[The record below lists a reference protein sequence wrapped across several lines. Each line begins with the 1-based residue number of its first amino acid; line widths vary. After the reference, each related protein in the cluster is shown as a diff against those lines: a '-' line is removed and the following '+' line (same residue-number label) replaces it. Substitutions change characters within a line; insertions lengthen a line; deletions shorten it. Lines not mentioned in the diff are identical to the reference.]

1 MPRVPVQT
9 AQNADAL
16 LREVVRLFLQ
26 AQRTMTDCCSD
37 ATAKECQALL
47 LVAGADS
54 PLTVQEFAA
63 RMGLEKTWASRLVAR
78 LEKRGLV
85 TRVDHP
91 DDGRSWLIELTAKGR
106 KEHAALEYTLNQH
119 AVNLLGCVPAAE
131 RANVERA
138 LGHLRD
144 ALARCLVECA
154 PTNSRK
160 PQC

>member
-1 MPRVPVQT
+1 MPRVAAQS

-16 LREVVRLFLQ
+16 LREVVHLFHQ
-26 AQRTMTDCCSD
+26 AQRSMTECCSD

-47 LVAGADS
+47 LVGSAES
-54 PLTVQEFAA
+54 PLTVQEFAD
-63 RMGLEKTWASRLVAR
+63 RMSLEKTWASRLVAR

-106 KEHAALEYTLNQH
+106 KEHSALENSLNQH
-119 AVNLLGCVPAAE
+119 AVNLLGCVPASE

-138 LGHLRD
+138 LVHLRD

-154 PTNSRK
+154 PGTSK
-160 PQC
+160 KSSC

>member
-1 MPRVPVQT
+1 MPRASAES

-16 LREVVRLFLQ
+16 LREVVRLFQQ

-47 LVAGADS
+47 LVGAAES
-54 PLTVQEFAA
+54 PLTVQEFADK
-63 RMGLEKTWASRLVAR
+63 MGLEKTWASRLVAR
-78 LEKRGLV
+78 MEKRGLV

-91 DDGRSWLIELTAKGR
+91 DDGRSWLIELTAQGR
-106 KEHAALEYTLNQH
+106 KEHRALENSLNEH

-138 LGHLRD
+138 LVHLRD
-144 ALARCLVECA
+144 ALARCLVDCA
-154 PTNSRK
+154 PNHSRK
-160 PQC
+160 SKC